1 MESTPI
7 LVESTVNAP
16 SETVWQ
22 ALTHKEQMKEW
33 YFDLAE
39 FRPEVGFE
47 FQFSG
52 GPEDRSYLHLCQ
64 ITEVEQGRKIAY
76 SWRYDG
82 YPGNTLVTFELFPQ
96 GDKTQV
102 RLTHT
107 GLETFPVSNPDFAR
121 TNFEAGWNEIIGQLL
136 PAYLEK
142 KTA

>member
-64 ITEVEQGRKIAY
+64 ITEVEQGRKIGY
-76 SWRYDG
+76 SWHYDG

-96 GDKTQV
+96 GDKTKV

-107 GLETFPVSNPDFAR
+107 GLETFPSSNPDFAR